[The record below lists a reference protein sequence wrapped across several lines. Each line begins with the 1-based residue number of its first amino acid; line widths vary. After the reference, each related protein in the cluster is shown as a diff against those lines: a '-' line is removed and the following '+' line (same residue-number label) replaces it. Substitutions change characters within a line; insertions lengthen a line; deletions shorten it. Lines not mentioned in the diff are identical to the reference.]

1 MKDISIRQLEELSH
15 IKAHTIRI
23 WENRFQLFKP
33 GRSSGNIRYYS
44 IDDLKKLLDI
54 AFLNRAGIRISRL
67 AVMQDAEIKR
77 LLDSYPDKEAQ
88 ISIAMNRLVT
98 TMFSGNIEEFENTLN
113 HYQAEFG
120 LDILIREIIIPF
132 LEKVNLFSYKDRS
145 NETHLVVTAIRRK
158 IITGIEHQPRLPT
171 ESKSALLFLPEGEHF
186 DLILLYVCYLLKSI
200 GMKVLYLGTN
210 VPQTNIEK
218 LALSRNPD
226 YLYVYHPPKK
236 KYIIDG
242 LSEIIGKSLPGS
254 KLYVVNA
261 PGPSSEKNRPDNV
274 RFINFNEVFTSL
286 EYE

>member
-1 MKDISIRQLEELSH
+1 MKDISIRQLQELSQ

-23 WENRFQLFKP
+23 WENRFGLFNP
-33 GRSSGNIRYYS
+33 GRSSGNIRYYNV
-44 IDDLKKLLDI
+44 DDLKKLLDI

-67 AVMQDAEIKR
+67 AVMDNAEINR
-77 LLDSYPDKEAQ
+77 ILDSYPDKEAQ
-88 ISIAMNRLVT
+88 IAISLNRLVT

-120 LDILIREIIIPF
+120 LDILIREIIMPF
-132 LEKVNLFSYKDRS
+132 LEKVSLFSYRDRS

-158 IITGIEHQPRLPT
+158 IIAGIEHQPLLPT

-186 DLILLYVCYLLKSI
+186 DLILLYVSYLLKSI

-218 LALSRNPD
+218 LVISRNPD

-236 KYIIDG
+236 KYSVDG
-242 LSEIIGKSLPGS
+242 LSEIIGKNLPGS
-254 KLYVVNA
+254 MLYVVNA
-261 PGPSSEKNRPDNV
+261 PGTFSEKNRSGNV
-274 RFINFNEVFTSL
+274 RFINFNEVYTSL
-286 EYE
+286 EHE